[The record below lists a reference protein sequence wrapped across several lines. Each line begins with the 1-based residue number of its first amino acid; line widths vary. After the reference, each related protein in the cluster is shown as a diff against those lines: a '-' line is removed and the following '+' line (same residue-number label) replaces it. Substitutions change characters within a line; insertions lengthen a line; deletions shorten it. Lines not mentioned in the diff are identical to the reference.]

1 MVNILGNCVYVYIAI
16 KPTSHC
22 LKRSAKKQ
30 FDAVEDSSTLA
41 RQHVNP
47 AHTLHTVTKD
57 CNSFRCAD
65 QDPS

>member
-1 MVNILGNCVYVYIAI
+1 MVKILGNCVYVYFAT
-16 KPTSHC
+16 KPTLHY

-30 FDAVEDSSTLA
+30 SDAVEDASTLA
-41 RQHVNP
+41 RQHANS